1 MQESKL
7 EIITLGK
14 FEVRR
19 AGQLLSQDSSYRVW
33 DLFKYIITNRNT
45 GIVPE
50 LALENLWPDQEYSD
64 PRGGRFVP

>member
-45 GIVPE
+45 G
-50 LALENLWPDQEYSD
+50 
-64 PRGGRFVP
+64 